1 MKFLLIILLICLIKS
16 ILTDGLSILAV
27 YISILIKGKIN
38 NYNSDKW
45 NQYLENIS
53 DTFVIKY
60 FLIIYII
67 SSIVSCLL
75 CYLIIQ
81 LFSIK
86 YKGIIILS
94 IFIISLIYTIIKFKV
109 KDNNYIISKVKELKK
124 SLKDK

>member
-16 ILTDGLSILAV
+16 ILTEGLSILLS
-27 YISILIKGKIN
+27 YISIFIKGEIDH
-38 NYNSDKW
+38 YDGEKW
-45 NQYLENIS
+45 KQYFENIS

-86 YKGIIILS
+86 YKGIIILA